1 MSDAATHSKEA
12 GTTDA
17 PALQLPHSPPWIF
30 VDRIDAVDGH
40 DAIQA
45 TRRIVDDDPFVRA
58 HFGGRGQIFPGV
70 LLIEMVGQ
78 VATLLQA
85 VGPGRNE
92 ALTGKAVPPV
102 QHVLG
107 RCKASF
113 HSPARVGDLLTI
125 CVRRQDTVGS
135 ATLFRGSISCD
146 GRPICTVELLGAT
159 LTE

>member
-1 MSDAATHSKEA
+1 MHDAAMHTEA
-12 GTTDA
+12 GQTADQ
-17 PALQLPHSPPWIF
+17 PALPLPHSPPWIF
-30 VDRIDAVDGH
+30 VDRIDAIEGI
-40 DAIQA
+40 DAIRA

-85 VGPGRNE
+85 GGTRQM
-92 ALTGKAVPPV
+92 AASTGQATPHA
-102 QHVLG
+102 QQVLA

-113 HSPARVGDLLTI
+113 HSPARVGDVLTI

-135 ATLFRGSISCD
+135 ASLFRGSVSCD
-146 GRPICTVELLGAT
+146 GRPICSVELLGAT
-159 LTE
+159 LPE